1 MARASPLRGAQRP
14 EGPAFANPQIPTQA
28 LPGCM
33 RAWPLALLAVVLAVP
48 SAAAQDP
55 WIYFGGE
62 PGVRITAAQI
72 AIEGAASPAT
82 AIVVDPALPID
93 LSISISPPANRTWDI
108 RSFSVGLLV
117 NGPGSA
123 PPEALLRRSETN
135 SSLPPGWTV
144 VMNRSIELG
153 ALQRAGAGT
162 FLMQAEILDANGSQ
176 LYAQSFYVRVP
187 VGPAQLLTVQGATIT
202 AVSVAT
208 GYGFWQVAKDAKEL
222 RDAWER
228 HRKKQQLAK
237 LDVYGRAEH
246 AIEAV
251 VEKGGKPLAS
261 AVDLHRTIQSSEK
274 GLSPIRWTATGLG
287 LGGVLIAWLQFL
299 GYIAFDAI
307 GMVVTALEGAAIF
320 LTLAL
325 LANAL
330 LKRAKAKAAASALAP
345 PAEEP
350 VRSLMPA
357 DAQTGA
363 PQVELPHDGGPA
375 VEPAPEV
382 VHPVDKRG

>member
-1 MARASPLRGAQRP
+1 MTRAAKRLPSGR
-14 EGPAFANPQIPTQA
+14 AFANPQIPTRA
-28 LPGCM
+28 LPVCM
-33 RAWPLALLAVVLAVP
+33 RGWPLALLLLVLAVP
-48 SAAAQDP
+48 TALAQDP
-55 WIYFGGE
+55 WVYYGGE
-62 PGVRITAAQI
+62 PGVRITAADI
-72 AIEGAASPAT
+72 AIEGAATPAT
-82 AIVVDPALPID
+82 AIVVDPAQPIN
-93 LSISISPPANRTWDI
+93 LSISISPPENTTWDI

-117 NGPGSA
+117 NGPDSE
-123 PPEALLRRSETN
+123 PPEALLRRSETD

-144 VMNRSIELG
+144 VINRSIELG

-162 FLMQAEILDANGSQ
+162 FLMQAEIEDANGSL

-228 HRKKQQLAK
+228 HRKKQKLAK
-237 LDVYGRAEH
+237 LDVYGQAEH

-261 AVDLHRTIQSSEK
+261 AVDLHRAVQASEK
-274 GLSPIRWTATGLG
+274 KLSPIRWTATGLG

-299 GYIAFDAI
+299 GHIAFDAI

-330 LKRAKAKAAASALAP
+330 LKRAKAKAAAPAP
-345 PAEEP
+345 AAPAEEP

-357 DAQTGA
+357 DVQTGA
-363 PQVELPHDGGPA
+363 PQVDLPHAGGPS
-375 VEPAPEV
+375 VDPPPEV
-382 VHPVDKRG
+382 VHPADKRG